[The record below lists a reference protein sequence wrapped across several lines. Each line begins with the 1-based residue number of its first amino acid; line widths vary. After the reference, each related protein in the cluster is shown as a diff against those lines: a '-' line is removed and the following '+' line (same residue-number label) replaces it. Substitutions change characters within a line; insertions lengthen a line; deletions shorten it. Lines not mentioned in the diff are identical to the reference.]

1 MNQRALLISPFFYP
15 EPISTGKYNTALTS
29 GLISASMH
37 VEIICLHPIY
47 PTWKPQITSRQFR
60 NSVAHRGGKW
70 LRFPRGQI
78 TRRAL
83 LEIYFALHVLTS
95 FRTLRQKWDVVIF
108 ICPPSLFTIA
118 ANLILR
124 RSVSRVGIIHD
135 LQGVY
140 SSYKKSLSRSL
151 VAKAI
156 NLVERNAFKSFN
168 KAIFLSDQMKKT
180 AVRTLDL
187 NQSELYVYYP
197 FVTIQKFVN
206 HGRLSGILDDSK
218 LNLVYSGALGE
229 KHGSERLIDLF
240 IAAVYSD
247 DSIEAH
253 VFSSGPIFENM
264 SRRYAGIGRLCF
276 HDLVAEED
284 LPELLLRSTIQFIP
298 QEPGTSDGSLPS
310 KLPNLIAASCKVIAI
325 TSPNGDLAR
334 IIDQYSL
341 GRCAYSWDT
350 KMILE
355 VISELLV
362 ADRTLLPIDHELLE
376 LFSLRKLV
384 HEITS

>member
-29 GLISASMH
+29 GLLSASMH
-37 VEIICLHPIY
+37 VEVICLHPLY
-47 PTWKPQITSRQFR
+47 PTWKPQFTSIQFQ
-60 NSVAHRGGKW
+60 NSVAHRGGGW
-70 LRFPRGQI
+70 LRFPKGQI
-78 TRRAL
+78 IRRAL
-83 LEIYFALHVLTS
+83 LELYFALYVLS
-95 FRTLRQKWDVVIF
+95 SLRTLRRNWDVVIF
-108 ICPPSLFTIA
+108 ICPPSLFTLA

-140 SSYKKSLSRSL
+140 SSYKKSPTRAL
-151 VAKAI
+151 VAKTI
-156 NLVERNAFKSFN
+156 NFVEKSAFKSFN
-168 KAIFLSDQMKKT
+168 KTIFLSDQMKKT
-180 AVRTLDL
+180 AISALGL
-187 NQSELYVYYP
+187 NGSELYVYYP
-197 FVTIQKFVN
+197 FVTIPKFVN

-218 LNLVYSGALGE
+218 NNLVYSGALGE
-229 KHGSERLIDLF
+229 KHGPERLVDLF
-240 IAAVYSD
+240 LAAVNSN

-264 SRRYAGIGRLCF
+264 RRRYTGMGRLCF
-276 HDLVAEED
+276 HNLVAEED

-298 QEPGTSDGSLPS
+298 QEPGTSEGSLPS
-310 KLPNLIAASCKVIAI
+310 KLPNLLAASCKVIAI

-350 KMILE
+350 NILLE
-355 VISELLV
+355 LINDLLV
-362 ADRTLLPIDHELLE
+362 ADNQPLPVDHELLE
-376 LFSLRKLV
+376 LFSLEKLV